1 MLPIQQNSV
10 QLFHKNKSRWMWIHD
25 AGERLCNETFFYSDG
40 NFSIPTIFLGTTNF
54 QTVFHSIIGI
64 NLQVNSPLK
73 FICIHTKSTVTG
85 DLCRLN
91 CCRLVKIV
99 LSKFS
104 ELSLYAHL
112 SSIFL
117 SVYGKGFKLRIY
129 YIIVGHI

>member
-1 MLPIQQNSV
+1 MV
-10 QLFHKNKSRWMWIHD
+10 QGKDFVVKH
-25 AGERLCNETFFYSDG
+25 FFSDG
-40 NFSIPTIFLGTTNF
+40 NFGIPTTFLLNHKF
-54 QTVFHSIIGI
+54 LDSFSFK
-64 NLQVNSPLK
+64 NWLKVNSPLK
-73 FICIHTKSTVTG
+73 FTCIHTKSTVTG

-91 CCRLVKIV
+91 CCRLGKIV